1 MDKFPAHN
9 REFLVPVTR
18 FCIEELN
25 SFLDQMRNFCTSN
38 TLPSSNAALL
48 RYLLHPFEYTLADTC
63 PMANIISS
71 SARSYDVHRLR
82 SWKLSN
88 SEVPWVNSEPVICEG
103 VLSAQQM
110 FLTPA
115 YFMQTFGREEVD
127 LIDCESG
134 VSKEGKLEE
143 ILKLFDSA
151 ERPRDPVWKVK
162 VCSSLLDLNP
172 RYLDCQDW
180 PSQATFRGGKFAE
193 IYEEFEDCLPFPHL
207 TRLNGRDNL
216 AAHFPDDAGLP
227 PDLGNDMSS
236 TSCSLINAAA
246 MV

>member
-1 MDKFPAHN
+1 MH
-9 REFLVPVTR
+9 
-18 FCIEELN
+18 
-25 SFLDQMRNFCTSN
+25 NFCTSN

-71 SARSYDVHRLR
+71 SARSYDVYRLR
-82 SWKLSN
+82 SWRLSN
-88 SEVPWVNSEPVICEG
+88 SKVPWVDSEPVICKG

-115 YFMQTFGREEVD
+115 YFMQTFGQEEVD

-151 ERPRDPVWKVK
+151 KWPWNPVWKVK
-162 VCSSLLDLNP
+162 VCSSLLNLNP
-172 RYLDCQDW
+172 HYLDCQDW
-180 PSQATFRGGKFAE
+180 PSQATFRGGKFTE

-207 TRLNGRDNL
+207 TCLNSRDNFGRTFSRWHRL
-216 AAHFPDDAGLP
+216 ATRPR
-227 PDLGNDMSS
+227 
-236 TSCSLINAAA
+236 
-246 MV
+246 